1 MATRP
6 PGTEVTWAKF
16 CRSFRKAQ
24 VPDGVVAQK
33 KREFRALH
41 QGNRTVTEYLHE
53 FNRLARY
60 APEDVRTDA
69 EKQEKF
75 MAGLDDELTNQL
87 ISGEY
92 ADFERL
98 VDKAIRQEDQ
108 RNKMDRKRKA
118 AQFRA
123 HQGSHQRLRF
133 TPGQQGGPTTMI
145 VRQHRPF
152 NLSHP
157 KNPKFINCCLIGNFR
172 N

>member
-1 MATRP
+1 
-6 PGTEVTWAKF
+6 
-16 CRSFRKAQ
+16 

-87 ISGEY
+87 ISGDY
-92 ADFERL
+92 TDFERL

-108 RNKMDRKRKA
+108 RNKMDRRGRPLSSGHIREVTRG
-118 AQFRA
+118 RA
-123 HQGSHQRLRF
+123 SLPGSRVDL
-133 TPGQQGGPTTMI
+133 PP
-145 VRQHRPF
+145 
-152 NLSHP
+152 
-157 KNPKFINCCLIGNFR
+157 
-172 N
+172 